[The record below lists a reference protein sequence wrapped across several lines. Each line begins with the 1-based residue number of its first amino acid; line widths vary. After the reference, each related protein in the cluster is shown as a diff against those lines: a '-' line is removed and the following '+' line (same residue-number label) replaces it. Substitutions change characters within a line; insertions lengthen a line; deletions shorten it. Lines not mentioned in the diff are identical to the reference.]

1 MKRLTISMAAH
12 VDAGKTTLSEALLF
26 YAGEIRKRGRVDNGD
41 AFLDTDLQ
49 ERQRGITIF
58 SKQAV
63 LRLSDAEFTLLDTP
77 GHADFAADAE
87 RAFAV
92 SDCAVLV
99 ISGIDGVQSRTRTIM
114 SLLERAELP
123 VFTFVNKMDI
133 SYKNKEEL
141 IKELRALDRRF
152 AHFSDNFSENIS
164 ETAAEYDEE
173 CMNSFLESGK
183 VPESKI
189 ANAIRNRKLFPV
201 MFGSALKNEGVEQF
215 AELLAKYAV
224 PKDIYGGFAAQ
235 VFKITSDK
243 NGVRETLLKINGGE
257 IRVRQEL
264 GGEKISQLRIYSG
277 ARFTP
282 AEAAFAGQV
291 CAVTG
296 LSKTYAG
303 QCFGEQKPPKEPTVN
318 AALCCTVLF
327 GGEVNIP
334 DAYSKLK
341 ILEEE
346 DPQLRFSFAHGE
358 INVRVMGEIQLEV
371 LKNIIKER
379 FGLNAEFG
387 ESRITYLETITA
399 PVEGVGH
406 FEPLRHYAEVHLL
419 LEPLPQGSGVVFA
432 RDCNN
437 LDENWQRL
445 VMSVLREK
453 THIGVLT
460 GSPITDIKMTLKS
473 GKAHLKHT
481 EGGDFREAALRAVR
495 QGLASASSQLL
506 EPFYEFT
513 LEIPQASV
521 GRALSDLQRMGAEFS
536 SPGSAGTTG
545 STALIEGVC
554 PVSEMRGYQK
564 EIIGYTHGEGRLS
577 CIIKGYLPC
586 HNAEEVIE
594 KTGYDFNA
602 DVEETADSVFCS
614 NGAGHIVKWNEVPK
628 HMHLASIFAKP
639 REVTETEINSYK
651 ARVATDKEL
660 MEIFERT
667 YGKINKGKSDRTAMR
682 RDRIIENA
690 KEIKKPLKLKEYLL
704 VDGYNII
711 FAWDELREIAE
722 RNMDSARLKLINI
735 MCNYQAFRR
744 CELILV
750 FDAYRVK
757 SDREIETIGGIT
769 VVYTKEAE
777 TADAFIEKTAH
788 ILARDRHVRV
798 ASDDRIEQVIIAG
811 GGAERVSAEIFRL
824 ETKEVERSIRDILE
838 NLNK

>member
-26 YAGEIRKRGRVDNGD
+26 YAGEIRKRGRVDNGN
-41 AFLDTDLQ
+41 AFLDTDAQ

-63 LRLSDAEFTLLDTP
+63 LRLGDAEFTLLDTP

-141 IKELRALDRRF
+141 IKELRSLDRRF
-152 AHFSDNFSENIS
+152 AEFSDNIS

-189 ANAIRNRKLFPV
+189 ASAVRNRKIFSV
-201 MFGSALKNEGVEQF
+201 MFGSALKNEGIEQF
-215 AELLAKYAV
+215 AELLAKYAE
-224 PKDIYGGFAAQ
+224 PKETYGGFAAQ

-277 ARFTP
+277 AKFIP
-282 AEAAFAGQV
+282 AESAFAGQV

-318 AALCCTVLF
+318 AALSCTVLF
-327 GGEVNIP
+327 GEEVNIP

-346 DPQLRFSFAHGE
+346 DPQLRFSFSHGE

-379 FGLNAEFG
+379 FGLNAQFG
-387 ESRITYLETITA
+387 DSRITYLETITA

-419 LEPLPQGSGVVFA
+419 LEPLPRGSGVMFA
-432 RDCNN
+432 RDCRN
-437 LDENWQRL
+437 LDESWQRL

-460 GSPITDIKMTLKS
+460 GSPITDIKITLKS

-536 SPGSAGTTG
+536 TPQSTGTAG
-545 STALIEGVC
+545 STALIDGVC
-554 PVSEMRGYQK
+554 PVSEMRDYQK
-564 EIIGYTHGEGRLS
+564 EVIGYTHGEGRLS
-577 CIIKGYLPC
+577 CVIKGYLPC

-628 HMHLASIFAKP
+628 HMHLSSIFAKP

-682 RDRIIENA
+682 RDRVIENA
-690 KEIKKPLKLKEYLL
+690 KETKKPIKLKEYLL

-722 RNMDSARLKLINI
+722 RSMDSARLKLINI

-757 SDREIETIGGIT
+757 SDREIETVGGIT

-788 ILARDRHVRV
+788 ILAKDRHVRV

-824 ETKEVERSIRDILE
+824 ETKEVEQSIRDILE

>member
-1 MKRLTISMAAH
+1 MAAH

-41 AFLDTDLQ
+41 AFLDTDTQ

-123 VFTFVNKMDI
+123 VFAFVNKMDI
-133 SYKNKEEL
+133 SYKTKEEL

-189 ANAIRNRKLFPV
+189 SNAIRKRKIFPV

-215 AELLAKYAV
+215 AELIAKYAE
-224 PKDIYGGFAAQ
+224 PKEAYGGFDAQ

-277 ARFTP
+277 AKFIP

-303 QCFGEQKPPKEPTVN
+303 QCFGEQKPPREPTVN
-318 AALCCTVLF
+318 AALSCTVFF
-327 GGEVNIP
+327 GEGVNIP

-346 DPQLRFSFAHGE
+346 DPQLRFSYAHRE

-379 FGLNAEFG
+379 FGLCAEFG
-387 ESRITYLETITA
+387 GSRITYLETITA

-419 LEPLPQGSGVVFA
+419 LEPLPRGSGVVFA
-432 RDCNN
+432 RDCRD

-460 GSPITDIKMTLKS
+460 GSPITDIKITLKS

-536 SPGSAGTTG
+536 SPQTAGSN
-545 STALIEGVC
+545 ALVEGVC
-554 PVSEMRGYQK
+554 PVSEMRDYQK
-564 EIIGYTHGEGRLS
+564 EVIDYTHGEGRLS
-577 CIIKGYLPC
+577 CVIKGYYPC

-614 NGAGHIVKWNEVPK
+614 NGAGHIVKWDEVPK
-628 HMHLASIFAKP
+628 HMHLSSIFAKP
-639 REVTETEINSYK
+639 RAVTETEINSYK
-651 ARVATDKEL
+651 ARIATDKEL

-667 YGKINKGKSDRTAMR
+667 YGKINKRNAANERTVMR
-682 RDRIIENA
+682 RDRQIENA
-690 KEIKKPLKLKEYLL
+690 RETKKPIKLKEYLL

-711 FAWDELREIAE
+711 FAWDELRKIAE
-722 RNMDSARLKLINI
+722 QNMDSARLKLINI

-757 SDREIETIGGIT
+757 SDREIETVGGIT

-788 ILARDRHVRV
+788 ILAKDRRVRV

-824 ETKEVERSIRDILE
+824 ETKEVEQSIRDILE
-838 NLNK
+838 SLNK

>member
-1 MKRLTISMAAH
+1 MAAH

-41 AFLDTDLQ
+41 AFLDTNSQ
-49 ERQRGITIF
+49 ERERGITIF

-63 LRLSDAEFTLLDTP
+63 LRLGDAEFTLLDTP

-87 RAFAV
+87 RAFAA

-141 IKELRALDRRF
+141 IKELRSLDRRF
-152 AHFSDNFSENIS
+152 AEFSNNIS

-189 ANAIRNRKLFPV
+189 ANAVRNRKIFPV

-215 AELLAKYAV
+215 AKLLEKYAE
-224 PKDIYGGFAAQ
+224 PKETYGGFAAQ

-243 NGVRETLLKINGGE
+243 NGVRETLLKINGGG

-277 ARFTP
+277 AKFAP
-282 AEAAFAGQV
+282 AEEAFAGQV

-327 GGEVNIP
+327 GREVNIP

-358 INVRVMGEIQLEV
+358 INVSVMGEIQLEV
-371 LKNIIKER
+371 LKNIIKQR

-387 ESRITYLETITA
+387 ESRITCLETITA

-419 LEPLPQGSGVVFA
+419 LEPLPRGSGVVFA
-432 RDCNN
+432 RDCRN

-460 GSPITDIKMTLKS
+460 GSPITDIKITLKS

-481 EGGDFREAALRAVR
+481 EGGDFREAAYRAVR

-536 SPGSAGTTG
+536 SPQSAGSTG
-545 STALIEGVC
+545 SNALVEGVC
-554 PVSEMRGYQK
+554 PVSEMRDYQR
-564 EIIGYTHGEGRLS
+564 EVAGYTHGEGRLS
-577 CIIKGYLPC
+577 CVIKGYLPC

-614 NGAGHIVKWNEVPK
+614 NGAGHIVKWDEAPR

-639 REVTETEINSYK
+639 REATETEINSYK
-651 ARVATDKEL
+651 ARAATDKEL

-667 YGKINKGKSDRTAMR
+667 YGKINKRNVANERTIMH
-682 RDRIIENA
+682 RDRQIENA
-690 KEIKKPLKLKEYLL
+690 KETKKPIKLKEYLL

-711 FAWDELREIAE
+711 FAWDELREIAA
-722 RNMDSARLKLINI
+722 RNMDSARMKLINI

-788 ILARDRHVRV
+788 ILAKDRRVRV
-798 ASDDRIEQVIIAG
+798 ASDDGIEQVIIAG
-811 GGAERVSAEIFRL
+811 GGAERVSAEILRL

-838 NLNK
+838 DLNR

>member
-419 LEPLPQGSGVVFA
+419 LEPLPQGSGVVFS
-432 RDCNN
+432 RDCRN
-437 LDENWQRL
+437 LDENRQRL